1 MRSGKFEAQ
10 IFIIPQL
17 KCGDLSY
24 AGNVVCPR
32 LRPFGLRYGTVPFL
46 ASRHDLDDT
55 L

>member
-10 IFIIPQL
+10 ILMFPQL

-32 LRPFGLRYGTVPFL
+32 LHSFDLRC
-46 ASRHDLDDT
+46 DLDDIP
-55 L
+55 